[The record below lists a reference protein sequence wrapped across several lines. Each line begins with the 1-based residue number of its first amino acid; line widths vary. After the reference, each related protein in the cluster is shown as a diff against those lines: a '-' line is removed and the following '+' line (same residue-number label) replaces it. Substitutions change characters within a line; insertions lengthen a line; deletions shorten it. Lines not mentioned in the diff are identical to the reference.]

1 MGEPRRPRV
10 DEFESEQSD
19 QGERDAERTYRV
31 HLCFGPN
38 CSPRG
43 SRALLP
49 VLEAALAREGIADRV
64 EVIASTCRD
73 RCDYGPSMN
82 VYPGPTFYNE
92 LTSEAIEE
100 IVQEHLKGGRPVSRW
115 LFRPKVKTT
124 GRRLEPYKARFG

>member
-1 MGEPRRPRV
+1 VYGPEGEA
-10 DEFESEQSD
+10 E
-19 QGERDAERTYRV
+19 GGTDAEAERRYRV

-64 EVIASTCRD
+64 EVLATSCRD

-82 VYPGPTFYNE
+82 VYPGAIFYNE
-92 LTSEAIEE
+92 LTPEAVEE
-100 IVQEHLKGGRPVSRW
+100 IVREHLKGGRPVSRW
-115 LFRPKVKTT
+115 FFRPKVV
-124 GRRLEPYKARFG
+124 GRGPKRAPARRWSG

>member
-1 MGEPRRPRV
+1 MYGPEG
-10 DEFESEQSD
+10 DE
-19 QGERDAERTYRV
+19 GAERAGYRV

-49 VLEAALAREGIADRV
+49 VLEAAVAREGLADRV
-64 EVIASTCRD
+64 EIIATSCRN

-92 LTSEAIEE
+92 LTAEAIDE
-100 IVQEHLKGGRPVSRW
+100 IVREHLKKGQPVIRW
-115 LFRPKVKTT
+115 LFRPKLLRPSVPSRKP
-124 GRRLEPYKARFG
+124 RHFSR